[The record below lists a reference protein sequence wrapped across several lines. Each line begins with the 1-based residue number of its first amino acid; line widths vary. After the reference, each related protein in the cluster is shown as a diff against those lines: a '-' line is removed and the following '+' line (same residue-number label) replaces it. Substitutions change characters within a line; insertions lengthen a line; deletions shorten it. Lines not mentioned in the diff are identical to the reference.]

1 MAGKWAFRLLLWYIC
16 ILCVQPQNRF
26 LFLYPLHIAD
36 ICIMG
41 AAGLHFLAAS
51 QEGRPFLR
59 MGPAT
64 ISALLLMFFS
74 LVSLYMGPMQTDSS
88 WNSDID
94 IIFKNC
100 FVMILVEAMAFTPQR
115 VWAVQASI
123 LLSTLWWIKGG
134 LRLSAAGATYSGD
147 RLMGPA
153 VSLIENPN
161 GFAYLMTLML
171 PLYLYFY
178 QKAPNR
184 LLRFGFLGVALSA
197 VYIVLQTGS
206 RTGLLALFAVG
217 IFLLPKYGREH
228 KVALVVAAVAITIFS
243 TSVGAL
249 NIERFK
255 SIPQSIQSFFGG
267 EFEEADPSQMTQDE
281 QSAWERK
288 MKNRHTWRLILA
300 YPVFGVGI
308 QANDDLV
315 WEEFPYAIGQ
325 VHNEILY
332 AGKQMGMIGMGLY
345 LTLLST
351 LFRSGLRAQRWA
363 RESWP
368 VVADLGWTF
377 KMQAVVIAVGGFFS
391 PIPWNAVYLIIV
403 GSASALWLNMKAHKD
418 PEAASSA
425 SPSAAQVTT

>member
-1 MAGKWAFRLLLWYIC
+1 MAGKWSFRLLLWYIC

-36 ICIMG
+36 ISIMG
-41 AAGLHFLAAS
+41 AAALHFLAAS

-59 MGPAT
+59 FGPAT
-64 ISALLLMFFS
+64 IIGILLMFFS
-74 LVSLYMGPMQTDSS
+74 LCSLYMGPMQTNSA

-94 IIFKNC
+94 IIYKNC

-115 VWAVQASI
+115 VWAVQSSI
-123 LLSTLWWIKGG
+123 LFSTLWWVKGG

-178 QKAPNR
+178 QKAPHR
-184 LLRFGFLGVALSA
+184 MLRYGFLGLALAA
-197 VYIVLQTGS
+197 VYIILQTGS

-217 IFLLPKYGREH
+217 AFLLPKYGREH
-228 KVALVVAAVAITIFS
+228 KSTLVVATLVIIVFS
-243 TSVGAL
+243 TSIGAL
-249 NIERFK
+249 NVERFK
-255 SIPQSIQSFFGG
+255 SIPESIKSFFSG
-267 EFEEADPSQMTQDE
+267 EEEDADPTQMTQDQ

-288 MKNRHTWRLILA
+288 MKNKHTLALIMA

-308 QANDDLV
+308 QADDALM
-315 WEEFPYAIGQ
+315 WDEFPFAVGQ

-332 AGKQMGMIGMGLY
+332 AGKQMGFIGMGLY
-345 LTLLST
+345 LALLFTLY
-351 LFRSGLRAQRWA
+351 RSGARAQREA
-363 RESWP
+363 RYTWP
-368 VVADLGWTF
+368 VLADLGWTF
-377 KMQAVVIAVGGFFS
+377 KMMAVVIAVGGFFS
-391 PIPWNAVYLIIV
+391 PIPWNAVYLVIV
-403 GSASALWLNMKAHKD
+403 GSASALWYNMKTEGATGAV
-418 PEAASSA
+418 AAMPA
-425 SPSAAQVTT
+425 GQQAGG